1 MFVLYLLLSCLL
13 LLLSVCGTVCV
24 CGAARVFIRAPCHR
38 PCSGGEGGVVLG
50 EDEDGGHR
58 VPHVVSLLAHCC
70 RGRVDVVRDS
80 VLRLHLHT
88 HTLTYPAKHPTVY
101 LIALVI
107 CRIKTCFRPTTCLR
121 ISVAFGILVHI
132 VFKSYDYFSLF
143 SLEFTPM
150 FGEAVEVLFYRTISS
165 VCLFLFDLFPHFLNH
180 LI

>member
-24 CGAARVFIRAPCHR
+24 CGAARVFIRAPCPR

-88 HTLTYPAKHPTVY
+88 HTHLS
-101 LIALVI
+101 
-107 CRIKTCFRPTTCLR
+107 CKT
-121 ISVAFGILVHI
+121 SH
-132 VFKSYDYFSLF
+132 SLF
-143 SLEFTPM
+143 NCTCDLPNKDF
-150 FGEAVEVLFYRTISS
+150 FQANNLFKNQCSIWYLGSHG
-165 VCLFLFDLFPHFLNH
+165 V
-180 LI
+180 